1 MADRSRGRCQDLCGK
16 WTAKALKGL
25 MLASCIGGLSAAH
38 AAAAD
43 IPINGSRVFPES
55 ISADLDGNIYIGSV
69 NGTVYRVESEGK
81 SAEPW
86 IVPGPENG
94 LTSLFGV
101 LADENRGLLWVCNN
115 PPFGG
120 PPPPGAKSGLKSFDL
135 QSGELTGTYDFP
147 GEGPFACNDITIRN
161 LADLYVTDTSG
172 GRIFH
177 LAPDAEK
184 LELFAKDPELVG
196 VDGIAVAGD
205 GTIYINNVRM
215 NLVQRVNLKTDGSYA
230 GLTAL
235 ALSEPVNG
243 PDALRLVGGNLFLQA
258 EGPGGRVTYVEVEGD
273 KARIIP
279 IRTGLDSSPGVTHV
293 DGVAYATE
301 GKIGY
306 LFDPA
311 LKDKNPDP
319 FIIRAFPLPELP

>member
-1 MADRSRGRCQDLCGK
+1 MADRLRGRCQDLCGK

-25 MLASCIGGLSAAH
+25 MLASCIGGLRAAH

-69 NGTVYRVESEGK
+69 SGTVYRVESEGK
-81 SAEPW
+81 TAEPW

-184 LELFAKDPELVG
+184 LELFAQDPELVG
-196 VDGIAVAGD
+196 VDGIAVSGD
-205 GTIYINNVRM
+205 GTIYINNVRTGAFYRVAM
-215 NLVQRVNLKTDGSYA
+215 DKAGKPGKVTQLETSRPLVSPDGMRPMG
-230 GLTAL
+230 GLNFAL
-235 ALSEPVNG
+235 AEGQGGHVS
-243 PDALRLVGGNLFLQA
+243 RLTVKGDK
-258 EGPGGRVTYVEVEGD
+258 VEVTNLAEN
-273 KARIIP
+273 I
-279 IRTGLDSSPGVTHV
+279 SSPTGVDLFKGTVWYVQGHV
-293 DGVAYATE
+293 GA
-301 GKIGY
+301 
-306 LFDPA
+306 LFNPSAPQPA
-311 LKDKNPDP
+311 LP
-319 FIIRAFPLPELP
+319 FRLTPVPPR